1 MNNKFTFVTKIF
13 LIKYF
18 CVFFTICFV
27 ESSFA
32 QTNQIESKIDSLLSR
47 MTLEEKIGQLNQFA
61 GTNKQREELVEEG
74 KVGSFLGVKGA
85 AEINRIQKIAIEKSR
100 LKIPIIF
107 GNDVIHGYK
116 TTFPIPLAAS
126 CSWDTE
132 LVKSSAGIA
141 AFEAASEGTNWT
153 FAPMVDIAR
162 DPRWGRIAEGAGEDP
177 YLGSVMAAALVEGFQ
192 GKNLSDKNTIAA
204 CAKHFVAY
212 GAAEG
217 GRDYNT
223 VDISDRTLKEIYL
236 PPFKAAVD
244 AGVVTIMSAFN
255 SLNGVPAS
263 ANHYTITD
271 ILKNSWRF
279 NGFVVS
285 DYNSIGELINH
296 GIAGNKM
303 QAALKAITAGVDMDM
318 VGDTIEGYVY
328 EPNLS
333 KLIDEKKLSIKVIDE
348 SVRRILRVKYRLG
361 LFEHPYV
368 DTSYFKNNSLASSY
382 KDSVALRLAEESIV
396 LLKNRKN
403 ILPLKK
409 NIKNIAVIGPLADDH
424 YDPLGPWAGT
434 PVPGNVVTVL
444 QGIKNLVP
452 PSTKIKY
459 IKGCEIIGGDKKE
472 FDNAVKAAGESDIVI
487 LILGESAGMS
497 GEAASR
503 TNIDLPGFQEEL
515 AETIFKVGKPVVV
528 VLMNGRP
535 LTINW
540 IAENIPSVLECWFLG
555 DQTGNAIANVLFGN
569 YNPSGKLS
577 VSFPR
582 STGQIPVYYNHL
594 NTGRPFQENNK
605 YTSKYL
611 DSPNTP
617 LFPFG
622 YGLSYTT
629 FKYDSIKISENKI
642 KIGDT
647 TSVSVEVMNT
657 GKAAGEEIVQ
667 LYLRDLVAS
676 VSRPVK
682 ELKGFKRIYLNP
694 GEKQTVT
701 FSITPAMLEFYNINM
716 KKVIEPGKFQ
726 IMIGGN
732 SNAALSDYFD
742 VEE

>member
-18 CVFFTICFV
+18 CVLFTICFV
-27 ESSFA
+27 EGSFA

-61 GTNKQREELVEEG
+61 GTNKQRDELVEEG
-74 KVGSFLGVKGA
+74 KVGSFLGIKGA

-177 YLGSVMAAALVEGFQ
+177 YLGSAMAIALVEGFQ

-296 GIAGNKM
+296 GIAGNKA

-333 KLIDEKKLSIKVIDE
+333 KLIDEKKLSIKVIDA

-368 DTSYFKNNSLASSY
+368 DTSYFRNNSLASSY

-396 LLKNRKN
+396 LLKNKKN

-409 NIKNIAVIGPLADDH
+409 NLKSIAVIGPLADDY
-424 YDPLGPWAGT
+424 YDPLGPWACM
-434 PVPGNVVTVL
+434 PVPKNVVTVL

-452 PSTKIKY
+452 SSTKIKY

-472 FDNAVKAAGESDIVI
+472 FDNAVKAAGESDVVI

-582 STGQIPVYYNHL
+582 STGQIPVYYDHL

-682 ELKGFKRIYLNP
+682 ELKSFKRIYLNP
-694 GEKQTVT
+694 GEEKTVT
-701 FSITPAMLEFYNINM
+701 FSITPAMLKFYNIDM

-732 SNAALSDYFD
+732 SNAALSDYFY

>member
-18 CVFFTICFV
+18 CVLFTICFV
-27 ESSFA
+27 EGSFA

-61 GTNKQREELVEEG
+61 GTNKQRDELVEEG
-74 KVGSFLGVKGA
+74 KVGSFLGIKGA

-177 YLGSVMAAALVEGFQ
+177 YLGSAMAIALVEGFQ

-296 GIAGNKM
+296 GIAGNKA

-333 KLIDEKKLSIKVIDE
+333 KLIDEKKLSIKVIDA

-368 DTSYFKNNSLASSY
+368 DTSYFRNNSLASSY

-396 LLKNRKN
+396 LLKNKKN

-409 NIKNIAVIGPLADDH
+409 NLKSIAVIGPLADDY
-424 YDPLGPWAGT
+424 YDPLGPWACM
-434 PVPGNVVTVL
+434 PVPKNVVTVL

-452 PSTKIKY
+452 SSTKIKY

-472 FDNAVKAAGESDIVI
+472 FDNAVKAAGESDVVI

-582 STGQIPVYYNHL
+582 STGQIPVYYDHL

-617 LFPFG
+617 LFSFG

-657 GKAAGEEIVQ
+657 GKVAGEEIVQ

-694 GEKQTVT
+694 GEEKTVT
-701 FSITPAMLEFYNINM
+701 FSITPAMLKFYNIDM

-732 SNAALSDYFD
+732 SNAALSDYFY

>member
-18 CVFFTICFV
+18 CVLFTICFV
-27 ESSFA
+27 EGSFA

-61 GTNKQREELVEEG
+61 GTNKQRDELVEEG
-74 KVGSFLGVKGA
+74 KVGSFLGIKGA

-177 YLGSVMAAALVEGFQ
+177 YLGSAMAIALVEGFQ

-296 GIAGNKM
+296 GIAGNKA

-333 KLIDEKKLSIKVIDE
+333 KLIDEKKLSIKVIDA

-368 DTSYFKNNSLASSY
+368 DTSYFRNNSLASSY

-396 LLKNRKN
+396 LLKNKKN

-409 NIKNIAVIGPLADDH
+409 NLKSIAVIGPLADDY
-424 YDPLGPWAGT
+424 YDPLGPWACM
-434 PVPGNVVTVL
+434 PVPKNVVTVL

-452 PSTKIKY
+452 SSTKIKY

-472 FDNAVKAAGESDIVI
+472 FDNAVKAAGESDVVI

-582 STGQIPVYYNHL
+582 STGQIPVYYDHL

-694 GEKQTVT
+694 GEEKTVT
-701 FSITPAMLEFYNINM
+701 FSITPAMLKFYNIDM

-732 SNAALSDYFD
+732 SNAALSDYFY

>member
-18 CVFFTICFV
+18 CVLFTICFV
-27 ESSFA
+27 EGSFA

-61 GTNKQREELVEEG
+61 GTNKQRDELVEEG
-74 KVGSFLGVKGA
+74 KVGSFLGIKGA

-177 YLGSVMAAALVEGFQ
+177 YLGSAMAIALVEGFQ

-296 GIAGNKM
+296 GIAGNKA

-333 KLIDEKKLSIKVIDE
+333 KLIDEKKLSIKVIDA

-368 DTSYFKNNSLASSY
+368 DTSYFRNNSLASSY

-396 LLKNRKN
+396 LLKNKKN

-409 NIKNIAVIGPLADDH
+409 NLKSIAVIGPLADDY
-424 YDPLGPWAGT
+424 YDPLGPWACM
-434 PVPGNVVTVL
+434 PVPKNVVTVL

-452 PSTKIKY
+452 SSTKIKY

-472 FDNAVKAAGESDIVI
+472 FDNAVKAAGESDVVI

-582 STGQIPVYYNHL
+582 STGQIPVYYDHL

-617 LFPFG
+617 LFSFG

-694 GEKQTVT
+694 GEEKTVT
-701 FSITPAMLEFYNINM
+701 FSITPAMLKFYNIDM

-732 SNAALSDYFD
+732 SNAALSDYFY

>member
-18 CVFFTICFV
+18 CVLFTICFV
-27 ESSFA
+27 EGSFA

-61 GTNKQREELVEEG
+61 GTNKQRDELVEEG
-74 KVGSFLGVKGA
+74 KVGSFLGIKGA

-177 YLGSVMAAALVEGFQ
+177 YLGSAMAIALVEGFQ

-296 GIAGNKM
+296 GIAGNKA

-333 KLIDEKKLSIKVIDE
+333 KLIDEKKLSIKVIDA

-368 DTSYFKNNSLASSY
+368 DTSYFRNNSLASSY

-396 LLKNRKN
+396 LLKNKKN

-409 NIKNIAVIGPLADDH
+409 NLKSIAVIGPLADDY
-424 YDPLGPWAGT
+424 YDPLGPWACM
-434 PVPGNVVTVL
+434 PVPKNVVTVL

-452 PSTKIKY
+452 SSTKIKY

-472 FDNAVKAAGESDIVI
+472 FDNAVKAAGESDVVI

-582 STGQIPVYYNHL
+582 STGQIPVYYDHL

-622 YGLSYTT
+622 FGLSYTT

-657 GKAAGEEIVQ
+657 GKVAGEEIVQ

-694 GEKQTVT
+694 GEEKTVT
-701 FSITPAMLEFYNINM
+701 FSITPAMLKFYNIDM

-732 SNAALSDYFD
+732 SNAALSDYFY

>member
-18 CVFFTICFV
+18 CVLFTICFV
-27 ESSFA
+27 EGSFA

-61 GTNKQREELVEEG
+61 GTNKQRDELVEEG
-74 KVGSFLGVKGA
+74 KVGSFLGIKGA

-177 YLGSVMAAALVEGFQ
+177 YLGSAMAIALVEGFQ

-296 GIAGNKM
+296 GIANNKT

-333 KLIDEKKLSIKVIDE
+333 KLIDEKKLSIKVIDA

-368 DTSYFKNNSLASSY
+368 DTSYFRNNSLASSY

-396 LLKNRKN
+396 LLKNKKN

-409 NIKNIAVIGPLADDH
+409 NLKSIAVIGPLADDY
-424 YDPLGPWAGT
+424 YDPLGPWACM
-434 PVPGNVVTVL
+434 PVPKNVVTVL

-452 PSTKIKY
+452 SSTKIKY

-472 FDNAVKAAGESDIVI
+472 FDNAVKAAGESDVVI

-582 STGQIPVYYNHL
+582 STGQIPVYYDHL

-617 LFPFG
+617 LFSFG

-657 GKAAGEEIVQ
+657 GKVAGEEIVQ

-694 GEKQTVT
+694 GEEKTVT
-701 FSITPAMLEFYNINM
+701 FSITPAMLKFYNIDM

-732 SNAALSDYFD
+732 SNAALSDYFY

>member
-18 CVFFTICFV
+18 CVLFTICFV
-27 ESSFA
+27 EGSFA

-61 GTNKQREELVEEG
+61 GTNKQRDELVEEG

-85 AEINRIQKIAIEKSR
+85 AEINRIQKIAMEKSR

-177 YLGSVMAAALVEGFQ
+177 YLGSAMAIALVEGFQ

-223 VDISDRTLKEIYL
+223 VDISDRALKEIYL

-296 GIAGNKM
+296 GIAGNKA

-333 KLIDEKKLSIKVIDE
+333 KLIGEKKLSIKVIDE

-368 DTSYFKNNSLASSY
+368 DTSYFKNNSLAPSY
-382 KDSVALRLAEESIV
+382 KNSVALRLAEESIV
-396 LLKNRKN
+396 LLKNKKN

-409 NIKNIAVIGPLADDH
+409 DIKSIAVIGPLADDH
-424 YDPLGPWAGT
+424 HDPLGPWACM
-434 PVPGNVVTVL
+434 PVPENVVTVL

-452 PSTKIKY
+452 ASTKIKY

-472 FDNAVKAAGESDIVI
+472 FDNAVKVAGESDVVI

-657 GKAAGEEIVQ
+657 GKAAGEEIAQ

-694 GEKQTVT
+694 GEEKTVT
-701 FSITPAMLEFYNINM
+701 FSITPAMLKFYNIDM

-732 SNAALSDYFD
+732 SNAALSDYFY